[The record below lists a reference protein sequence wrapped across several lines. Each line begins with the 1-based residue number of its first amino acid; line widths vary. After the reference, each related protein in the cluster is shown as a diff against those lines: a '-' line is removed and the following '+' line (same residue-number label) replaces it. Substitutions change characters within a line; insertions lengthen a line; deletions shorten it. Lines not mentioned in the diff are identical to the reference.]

1 MSRNWDLLK
10 KEFTDRIA
18 SAPSLQVLEQLRIEL
33 LGKKG
38 SVNALMQEMKNLLP
52 EERKDFGMAVNN
64 LKKSVETAIT
74 GKMAELKENEL
85 NEKLAKEKIDI
96 TLPASDFTYGT
107 LHPLT
112 IVQQEIEDIFVAMG
126 YAVVE
131 GPEVEFD
138 VYNFEKANIPVDH
151 PARDMQ
157 DTFYVDVER
166 LLRTQTTAIQ
176 MRVLEA
182 QGNKLPIKV
191 ICPGKV
197 YRRDDDDA
205 THSHQFTQIEGLVV
219 GEGITQADLKGT
231 LELFARSMFGP
242 QREIRLRQSYF
253 PFTEP
258 SQEIDVSCHVCGGKG
273 CPTCKGTGW
282 IEILGSGMVH
292 PHVLDMAGID
302 STRYSGFAFGIG
314 VERTA
319 MLKYGIDDIRN
330 LYLNNLK
337 FLRNYKRF
345 D

>member
-138 VYNFEKANIPVDH
+138 VYNFEKANIPADH

>member
-138 VYNFEKANIPVDH
+138 VYNFEKANIPADH

-337 FLRNYKRF
+337 FLKNYKRF